1 MYNRK
6 FGESLD
12 NNSKRPIKCLPLNNH
27 PCQTTTELV
36 DRNSDET
43 LIHLLLVLANVVKVV
58 TFLMIHML
66 EFLFQ
71 IMNEKVFNLMS
82 VVNETRFLVQ
92 HDSWECECGLNESVR
107 NSKRKRSHK

>member
-1 MYNRK
+1 MIWNNVPIYLKNVYWIIKRLYNRK

-12 NNSKRPIKCLPLNNH
+12 NNSKRPIKCLPWNNH

-43 LIHLLLVLANVVKVV
+43 LIHLLLVLANMVKVV

-66 EFLFQ
+66 EFLVSN
-71 IMNEKVFNLMS
+71 NEWKS
-82 VVNETRFLVQ
+82 I
-92 HDSWECECGLNESVR
+92 
-107 NSKRKRSHK
+107 